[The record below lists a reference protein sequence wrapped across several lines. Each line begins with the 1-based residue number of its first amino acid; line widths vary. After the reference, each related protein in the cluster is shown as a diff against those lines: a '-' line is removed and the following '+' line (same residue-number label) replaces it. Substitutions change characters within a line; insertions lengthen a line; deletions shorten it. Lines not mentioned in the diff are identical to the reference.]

1 MHIHKVTTA
10 VKIGNV
16 LLRDDDNP
24 NFIKMEYTNPNED
37 LLTQNTGRVYLIT
50 SDNVIK
56 KIGGSSSRGGIKSTM
71 SFYVNSQSGSPGPSR
86 FITQLLIRD
95 ELIKGHEVEIHMI
108 TSPLVI
114 SRVNGLFGFKE
125 IEVASFSEME
135 TMCKED
141 YKRAEG
147 RYPDWNFKE
156 NGEDYP
162 SEYSNLH
169 NTYHQIRL
177 RRNQE

>member
-1 MHIHKVTTA
+1 MHIKDVVTA
-10 VKIGNV
+10 IKIGDV
-16 LLRDDDNP
+16 VLRDDENP
-24 NFIKMEYTNPNED
+24 NFIKMKYTHTDDE
-37 LLTQNTGRVYLIT
+37 LLIQNTGRVYLIT
-50 SDNVIK
+50 SDGIIK

-95 ELIKGHEVEIHMI
+95 ELLKGRKVEIFMI
-108 TSPLVI
+108 TSPLAI

-141 YKRAEG
+141 YKRIEG
-147 RYPDWNFKE
+147 QYPKWNFKE
-156 NGEDYP
+156 NGDDYP
-162 SEYSNLH
+162 SEYSKLH
-169 NTYHQIRL
+169 NSYHQRRL
-177 RRNQE
+177 RRD